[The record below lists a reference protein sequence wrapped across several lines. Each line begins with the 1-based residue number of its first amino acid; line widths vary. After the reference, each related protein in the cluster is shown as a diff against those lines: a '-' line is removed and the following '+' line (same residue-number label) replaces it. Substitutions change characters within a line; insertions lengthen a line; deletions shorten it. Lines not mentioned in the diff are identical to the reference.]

1 MAEILV
7 KLNEMMASFAP
18 SEQKVARYISENLQN
33 VLGLSV
39 EELANRSGA
48 SKAAVIR
55 FCKTIGDKGYRDLSI
70 QLAAELAL
78 YQNDGSNEEY
88 SDINVGD
95 DVETILRS
103 VSRHNV
109 KAIEDTLLLCMDVDK
124 IQRAV
129 DLLEKAQRIDFY
141 GVGASAIV
149 ALDAQNKFM
158 RINKYATAYRE
169 SHLQLTSAV
178 NLGETGVAVAI
189 SWSGETKDVVEA
201 AKLAKES
208 GASVIALAQYGTTTL
223 SKYADIHFGLSAPEA
238 AICCGATSSRI
249 AQLTMI
255 DMLYYCLVTQNYSK
269 YKVYLERSRTEVK
282 KKKRSL

>member
-7 KLNEMMASFAP
+7 KLNELMDSFAP
-18 SEQKVARYISENLQN
+18 SEQKVAKYIAENLDN

-39 EELANRSGA
+39 EELSNRSGA

-55 FCKTIGDKGYRDLSI
+55 FCKTIGFKGYRDLSI

-88 SDINVGD
+88 TDINVGD
-95 DVETILRS
+95 DVETILRN
-103 VSRHNV
+103 VSYHNV
-109 KAIEDTLLLCMDVDK
+109 KAIEDTLLLTDVSQVQK
-124 IQRAV
+124 AV
-129 DLLEKAQRIDFY
+129 DLLKKAERIDFY

-149 ALDAQNKFM
+149 AQDAQNKFM

-169 SHLQLTSAV
+169 SHLQLASAV
-178 NLGETGVAVAI
+178 NLGKSGVAVAI

-201 AKLAKES
+201 ARLAKES
-208 GASVIALAQYGTTTL
+208 GAVVIAITQYGNTTL
-223 SKYADIHFGLSAPEA
+223 AKYADIHFGLSAPEA
-238 AICCGATSSRI
+238 TIRCGATSSRI

-255 DMLYYCLVTQNYSK
+255 DMLYYCLVSQNYSK

-282 KKKRSL
+282 KKKRAL

>member
-7 KLNEMMASFAP
+7 KLNEMMDGFAP
-18 SEQKVARYISENLQN
+18 SEKKVAKYIAENLDN

-39 EELANRSGA
+39 EELSNRSGA

-55 FCKTIGDKGYRDLSI
+55 FCKTIGFKGYRDLSI

-88 SDINVGD
+88 TDINVGD
-95 DVETILRS
+95 DVETILRN
-103 VSRHNV
+103 VSHHNV
-109 KAIEDTLLLCMDVDK
+109 KAIEDTLLLTDVS
-124 IQRAV
+124 QVQQAV
-129 DLLEKAQRIDFY
+129 ELLRNAERIDFY

-149 ALDAQNKFM
+149 AQDAQNKFM

-169 SHLQLTSAV
+169 SHLQLASAV
-178 NLGETGVAVAI
+178 NLGTSGVAVAI

-208 GASVIALAQYGTTTL
+208 GAAVIAITQYGTTTL
-223 SKYADIHFGLSAPEA
+223 AKYADIHFGLSAPEA
-238 AICCGATSSRI
+238 TIRCGATSSRI

-255 DMLYYCLVTQNYSK
+255 DMLYYCLVSQNYSK

-282 KKKRSL
+282 KKKRAL